1 LEKNQTN
8 PLTQTHGLEKHSKV
22 LDVALKAN
30 SYKPKPFVS
39 KPRILNGAHPPIGE
53 KEEDMP

>member
-1 LEKNQTN
+1 
-8 PLTQTHGLEKHSKV
+8 LTQTHGFEKHSKV